1 MELCSIKNWLVIVS
15 TLVTVFLIY
24 QEFFTFVVT
33 KPTTSSIEVKPLETT
48 DLPEIVVCLQPSFNS
63 TVLKEYGYSTT
74 DFYSRGLQN
83 YSEFI
88 GWNGG
93 KVNRKASWEILEDA
107 LFVKENTKLITSAA
121 WFSTKNPNLQHVK
134 IELKTLAYP
143 YGRCFSISPPNS
155 SSVKTN
161 TLELHINETAII
173 NRKHDLKVF
182 LMDKTNSLHIYPDE
196 NEYKGSLP
204 KINLQE
210 DPSKKSTFKTKISRS
225 RHVLG
230 DPRLACKD
238 YTSNNSYDKCI
249 KNDLLSSFQEL
260 LGCYPPL
267 LAKDKATMCNDKFNL
282 SSTKLTEVRHLFLG
296 INQHDLETKCHIP
309 CTRNKYSTK
318 LLHRVP
324 DPNTRLVIVF
334 DRTLYVTCSTFSIN
348 AQTLL
353 LTAATW
359 THSWE
364 KGRK

>member
-15 TLVTVFLIY
+15 TIVTVFLIY

-33 KPTTSSIEVKPLETT
+33 KPTISSIEVKPLETT

-93 KVNRKASWEILEDA
+93 KGNRRKSWEILEDA

-121 WFSTKNPNLQHVK
+121 WFSTKNPNQQHVK

-143 YGRCFSISPPNS
+143 YGRCFSISPPKS

-161 TLELHINETAII
+161 TLELHINETVL

-204 KINLQE
+204 KINLPE
-210 DPSKKSTFKTKISRS
+210 DSSKKSTFKTKISRS

-230 DPRLACKD
+230 DPNLACKD

-267 LAKDKATMCNDKFNL
+267 LAKDNSTMCNDKFNL
-282 SSTKLTEVRHLFLG
+282 SSTKLMEVSHLFLG

-309 CTRNKYSTK
+309 CTRNEYSTK

-324 DPNTRLVIVF
+324 DPSTRLVIVF
-334 DRTLYVTCSTFSIN
+334 DRTLHVTSSTFSID

-353 LTAATW
+353 LTAVT
-359 THSWE
+359 
-364 KGRK
+364 